1 VSGEDDPVDV
11 PPVVSGEGDPVD
23 VPPTASGDDEAPVL
37 GPPAAGEGDDDVDP
51 AARSAMVDDDAPPAH
66 VHGRRARRAPGRP
79 DRRSLLTRLP
89 IVVLLTAALTTA
101 VVTDGEADD
110 AAGTPAP
117 PPRPE
122 ALMPASSPVDAG
134 SSTWYCAAG
143 TATEGGMADHTV
155 TVFNPT
161 DDDLDATLTV
171 FAGDISAAADP
182 DPADP
187 DSADPD
193 PADPDAPDS
202 DDADSDAPDAADPD
216 AADPDAAGDEPP
228 EPVTAELDL
237 PAGERVEVRLA
248 HLVRAPLASALVEV
262 AAGDVTVEH
271 RVSGEHG
278 ADAGPCATSAAPTW
292 HLAWGATS
300 RDARDIVVLFNP
312 FPSGATVDAVFT
324 TEDGRR
330 EPVRFQGLPVPAGGV
345 VGIDVGDEVTRSD
358 QVSATFEA
366 RSGRVVVEQLQQ
378 YDGSLGTRGLA
389 LTLGAPEAGETWVFA
404 DGEASAP
411 GPTTPAPDDADDD
424 DEDADADGSEDAED
438 DPRTTERIVVYNP
451 GDERAEVDVRLVPT
465 TDASGPGPQPFGLSI
480 GPGGYQ
486 VVDYGDDDRVV
497 AGVPHA
503 TVVRSTNGLPVVAAR
518 VTADVGPAAQSSG
531 DDPPRR
537 RGEIAAAHGSRLA
550 APVWRF
556 ASVAWR
562 DVEDGSVTFVVFNPD
577 ADESVEAHL
586 DLSGTAADA
595 SDEDDAT
602 AADDPRDASTAPDDA
617 TADDAT
623 ADGATTD
630 DERGDDPTAPVD
642 VPPGARVAIEVDA
655 DRLAGATTAVV
666 EADGPVVVDRVVR
679 LGDGRRRALGPGV
692 PAAAGASLLDR
703 LAGDGRLAGTPPT

>member
-1 VSGEDDPVDV
+1 
-11 PPVVSGEGDPVD
+11 
-23 VPPTASGDDEAPVL
+23 
-37 GPPAAGEGDDDVDP
+37 
-51 AARSAMVDDDAPPAH
+51 VDDDAPPAH

-89 IVVLLTAALTTA
+89 IVVLLTAALTAA

-110 AAGTPAP
+110 AAGTPAAP

-122 ALMPASSPVDAG
+122 ALMPASSPADVG

-161 DDDLDATLTV
+161 GDDLDATLTV
-171 FAGDISAAADP
+171 FAGDISATGAAADP
-182 DPADP
+182 DDDPDP
-187 DSADPD
+187 DSDA
-193 PADPDAPDS
+193 AEPDAE
-202 DDADSDAPDAADPD
+202 ADTDPED
-216 AADPDAAGDEPP
+216 AGDEAPA
-228 EPVTAELDL
+228 PVTAELEL

-248 HLVRAPLASALVEV
+248 HLVQAPLAAALVEV

-278 ADAGPCATSAAPTW
+278 ADAGPCAASAAPTW

-300 RDARDIVVLFNP
+300 RDARDVVVLFNP

-324 TEDGRR
+324 TDDGRR
-330 EPVRFQGLPVPAGGV
+330 EPVRFQGLPVPAGSV

-411 GPTTPAPDDADDD
+411 SPTTPAPDEGDDD
-424 DEDADADGSEDAED
+424 DAGDHEGDDDTGDDSSDEAER

-451 GDERAEVDVRLVPT
+451 GDERAEVDVQLVPT
-465 TDASGPGPQPFGLSI
+465 TDATGPAPQPFGLSV
-480 GPGGYQ
+480 GPGAHE
-486 VVDYGDDDRVV
+486 VVDYGSDDRVV
-497 AGVPHA
+497 AEVPHA
-503 TVVRSTNGLPVVAAR
+503 TVVRSTNGLPVVAAQ
-518 VTADVGPAAQSSG
+518 VTADVGPAARSSR
-531 DDPPRR
+531 DDPPPR
-537 RGEIAAAHGSRLA
+537 RGEIAATHGSRLA

-562 DVEDGSVTFVVFNPD
+562 DVDDGSVTFVVFNPD
-577 ADESVEAHL
+577 AGESVEARL

-595 SDEDDAT
+595 SDEGDAT
-602 AADDPRDASTAPDDA
+602 AADDPRDTSTAAEDA
-617 TADDAT
+617 TAE
-623 ADGATTD
+623 DG
-630 DERGDDPTAPVD
+630 RGGDPTAPVD

-679 LGDGRRRALGPGV
+679 LADGRRRAIGPGV

-703 LAGDGRLAGTPPT
+703 LAGDGRLAGAPPP